1 MTLPEVHVLCPGMI
15 RRDGKVIL
23 EVHSSSTLVLCQD
36 LRIVVDTSSEQYRSR
51 VLNGLKDHG
60 VDPRQIALL
69 INTHPHRD
77 HNGNNDLF
85 PNAELLVYDE
95 PPTGEIRLREG
106 VTLVPTP
113 GHTRGSVSLFVI
125 SDRRYAIVGDA
136 IPTEDN
142 YLKWVP
148 PGLNFD
154 PEVALQSMRRIV
166 DFADIVI
173 PGHSSPFGVSGHK
186 FNSR

>member
-1 MTLPEVHVLCPGMI
+1 MNLPEVHVLCPGMI
-15 RRDGKVIL
+15 RRDGKAIL
-23 EVHSSSTLVLCQD
+23 EAHSSSTLVLCQD
-36 LRIVVDTSSEQYRSR
+36 LRIVVDSSSEQYRSR
-51 VLNGLKDHG
+51 VLKGLKDHG

-69 INTHPHRD
+69 INTHPHHD

-95 PPTGEIRLREG
+95 PPIGEIKLREG

-125 SDRRYAIVGDA
+125 SDRRYAMVGDA

-154 PEVALQSMRRIV
+154 PEIALQSMRRIV
-166 DFADIVI
+166 DFADVVV
-173 PGHSSPFGVSGHK
+173 PGHSSPFEVSGHK